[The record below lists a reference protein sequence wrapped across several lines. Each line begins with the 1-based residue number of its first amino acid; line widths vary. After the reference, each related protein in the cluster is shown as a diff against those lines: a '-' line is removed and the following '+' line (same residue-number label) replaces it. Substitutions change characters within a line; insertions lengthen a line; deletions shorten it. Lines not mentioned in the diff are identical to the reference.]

1 MYRSYGDRNFF
12 DGGVLVEDNHDGD
25 EYDILC
31 CDPISDE
38 EGYYQF
44 GDCIVD
50 INDRW
55 IDRAAVC
62 DSIGMSEDN
71 FDGVL
76 FAIGCIN
83 YYGIDNF
90 SSQYGYDQHRV
101 SKEDVCEILRY
112 RDISPENLNIEW

>member
-1 MYRSYGDRNFF
+1 MYRSYGDKNFF
-12 DGGVLVEDNHDGD
+12 DGGILVEDCHDGG
-25 EYDILC
+25 EYAILC
-31 CDPISDE
+31 CDPTDE
-38 EGYYQF
+38 EDYYQF

-50 INDRW
+50 VNDSW
-55 IDRAAVC
+55 IDRKAVL
-62 DSIGMSEDN
+62 SFIGMSED
-71 FDGVL
+71 DCDELL

-101 SKEDVCEILRY
+101 SKKDICKILRY